1 MDVLTDLLQRSRA
14 RGAAFSHST
23 ARGDWGV
30 EFPGG
35 AKLAIH
41 GILGGEA
48 FAWTDDPGR
57 SRHVLPGDVVLVRGP
72 VRQFMAHAAGARVV
86 PFANHP
92 AATPGA
98 GARRMKFGAEAGDPT
113 TFFCGAYTFD
123 GELCAGLLA
132 GLPDLTVVRPRAGSS
147 LRATLDVF
155 AAEILRD
162 APGQQALLDSL
173 LDVVLVQALREQ
185 LTADVQ
191 AAPAWFRAMDDP
203 SVGAALRAVH
213 KAPERAWTVADL
225 AGEASLSRATFA
237 RRFTGLLGVAPLT
250 YVTDWRMALAR
261 EQLRDGGTGLA
272 AIAHSLGYSSEFS
285 FAAAFKR
292 HHGMPPGRWRASKSS
307 AVWPEVPGKPAES
320 SRRVTAQMYSEIST
334 P

>member
-23 ARGDWGV
+23 ARGTWGV
-30 EFPGG
+30 EFPTG

-57 SRHVLPGDVVLVRGP
+57 SRRVLPGDVVLIRGP
-72 VRQFMAHAAGARVV
+72 VRQFMAHTAGADVV
-86 PFANHP
+86 PFAYELCS
-92 AATPGA
+92 TTTG
-98 GARRMKFGAEAGDPT
+98 GARRMKFGAESGDPT
-113 TFFCGAYTFD
+113 TFFCGAYTFE

-132 GLPDLTVVRPRAGSS
+132 GLPDITVVRPRAGSS
-147 LRATLDVF
+147 LRATLDLF

-185 LTADVQ
+185 LTADLQ

-203 SVGAALRAVH
+203 AVGAALRAVH
-213 KAPERAWTVADL
+213 EAPARTWTVADL
-225 AGEASLSRATFA
+225 AAEASLSRATLA
-237 RRFTGLLGVAPLT
+237 RRFTSLLGVAPLT

-261 EQLRDGGTGLA
+261 EQLRDGDASLA
-272 AIAHSLGYSSEFS
+272 AIARSLGYASEFS

-292 HHGMPPGRWRASKSS
+292 HHGTSPGRWRTSK
-307 AVWPEVPGKPAES
+307 AIAG
-320 SRRVTAQMYSEIST
+320 
-334 P
+334 

>member
-23 ARGDWGV
+23 ARGEWGV
-30 EFPGG
+30 RFPAG

-41 GILGGEA
+41 GLLGGEA
-48 FAWTDDPGR
+48 FAWTDGPGR
-57 SRHVLPGDVVLVRGP
+57 SRHVLPGDIVLVRGP
-72 VRQFMAHAAGARVV
+72 SEQFMAHA
-86 PFANHP
+86 
-92 AATPGA
+92 PGA
-98 GARRMKFGAEAGDPT
+98 DVITFVGHPSSGPPGGARRMVFGTGSGNPT
-113 TFFCGAYTFD
+113 TFFCGAYTFEGD
-123 GELCAGLLA
+123 LCAGLLA

-155 AAEILRD
+155 ACELLRD

-173 LDVVLVQALREQ
+173 LDVILVQALREQ

-203 SVGAALRAVH
+203 TVGAALRAVH
-213 KAPERAWTVADL
+213 AAPARAWTVADL
-225 AGEASLSRATFA
+225 AAEASLSRATFA
-237 RRFTGLLGVAPLT
+237 RRFTALLGVAPLT

-261 EQLRDGGTGLA
+261 EQLRDGDAGLA
-272 AIAHSLGYSSEFS
+272 AVARSLGYASEFS

-292 HHGMPPGRWRASKSS
+292 HHGMAPGRWRA
-307 AVWPEVPGKPAES
+307 AATPA
-320 SRRVTAQMYSEIST
+320 
-334 P
+334 